1 MKTKNAQF
9 FQRPGKALLCCLLI
23 STVVTACDDSQSSKT
38 RQTLALVTAEGP
50 FGAGTMMGTYMRADG
65 ETITT
70 QVWFPTSD
78 SMGETV
84 KYEGILDGQSL
95 FDAQPNCDEPR
106 PVVVF
111 SHGNGGV
118 RWQSAF
124 NMHFLATHGFVVVAM
139 DHIYNTFRDLDR
151 EKFLEHVLQRPRDV
165 RDTFDWL
172 ISKSLDPD
180 HALSGCIQPD
190 AGYAV
195 MGHSFGGY
203 TSFMSAGAT
212 VDTAVLATA
221 CDDGEEGA
229 CQLVENWAAQSDA
242 PLIDVS
248 DDRVWAAVTWSPW
261 HAAGI
266 LSDGMADVRVPS
278 LTITGTLDELTPLT
292 QVKGLVDAATQAD
305 YVHLID
311 AGHFGFAPFSCM
323 LLSGDGCGDGYMAI
337 ERLKD
342 LTNQMVTSFLAA
354 KLGWESAEEQYKAI
368 DGDDI
373 EWQSPR

>member
-1 MKTKNAQF
+1 
-9 FQRPGKALLCCLLI
+9 
-23 STVVTACDDSQSSKT
+23 
-38 RQTLALVTAEGP
+38 
-50 FGAGTMMGTYMRADG
+50 MRADG

-95 FDAQPNCDEPR
+95 LDAGPNCDEVR

-172 ISKSLDPD
+172 LSKSLEPD

-278 LTITGTLDELTPLT
+278 LTITGTLDELHRSHKLKVWWMPPLRRT
-292 QVKGLVDAATQAD
+292 TCTSSMRVILALHPSRACFCRAM
-305 YVHLID
+305 D
-311 AGHFGFAPFSCM
+311 AGM
-323 LLSGDGCGDGYMAI
+323 VNGDRTAQGPHQPNGHIILGGKTRLGECRRAI
-337 ERLKD
+337 
-342 LTNQMVTSFLAA
+342 
-354 KLGWESAEEQYKAI
+354 
-368 DGDDI
+368 
-373 EWQSPR
+373 QSNRRR